1 MLVTTPEKDILEM
14 DVQYVANSDLHFIT
28 VRAGGHIQRITNTA
42 SKSRHIASKML
53 VEVAEELRTGLSV
66 IGTANGQPYLK
77 TDRGTNN

>member
-1 MLVTTPEKDILEM
+1 MLVTTPEKDILELN
-14 DVQYVANSDLHFIT
+14 VQYVANSDLHFIT

-42 SKSRHIASKML
+42 CKSRHIASKML

-77 TDRGTNN
+77 TAGVWA